1 MLNVAVQLIR
11 TLRRRRS
18 LGVAVLLLVLVV
30 SVVGNALTFFSFE
43 RGSDPDLTV
52 ADAFWYSVIS
62 ITTIG
67 YGDLFATTAGARI
80 GTVFFIVVLGLT
92 AFTSA
97 VGVGVEWLL
106 DRNYRERAGMSKVVA
121 RNHVLIVN
129 FPNERR
135 VRQIVEEF
143 LLDPSHRNDEL
154 VVVTDQIEALPF
166 DERNVHFVRGAPLSE
181 ETYHRAN
188 AKEARQAIVLSSGY
202 DDPNSDSVAAS
213 IVTILAHLNP
223 EISIVAEVLDTRHSL
238 LFNGTK
244 NASLVYTLV
253 YTFRMSNNLLV
264 QEAQDPG
271 VSILTQAIV
280 SNQVEG
286 TLASTKVESA
296 LTPSLRYR
304 DVATSLLKHD
314 VNLVGVIRGE
324 EVHLR
329 FEDISLAQND
339 RLVYI
344 CPTRQDWETI
354 SSFLT

>member
-1 MLNVAVQLIR
+1 MLSLTIQLIR
-11 TLRRRRS
+11 KLRRRRS
-18 LGVAVLLLVLVV
+18 LGVAVLLLAVVV
-30 SVVGNALTFFSFE
+30 SIVGNALTFFAFE
-43 RGSDPDLTV
+43 RGSNPDLTV
-52 ADAFWYSVIS
+52 ADAFWYSAIS
-62 ITTIG
+62 ISTIG
-67 YGDLFATTAGARI
+67 YGDLSATTVGARI
-80 GTVFFIVVLGLT
+80 GTIFFIVVMGLA

-97 VGVGVEWLL
+97 VGVGVEWIM
-106 DRNYRERAGMSKVVA
+106 DRNYRERAGMGKVVA

-129 FPNERR
+129 FPSERR
-135 VRQIVEEF
+135 VRQIIEEF
-143 LLDPSHRNDEL
+143 LWDPSHRNDEL
-154 VVVTDQIEALPF
+154 VLVTDQIEALPF
-166 DERNVHFVRGAPLSE
+166 VERNVHFIRGAPLSE
-181 ETYHRAN
+181 ETYDRAN
-188 AKEARQAIVLSSGY
+188 VKEARQAIVLSTGY

-223 EISIVAEVLDTRHSL
+223 EISIVAEVLDARHSI

-244 NASLVYTLV
+244 NASLVYT
-253 YTFRMSNNLLV
+253 FRISNNLLV

-271 VSILTQAIV
+271 VSVLTQAIV

-296 LTPSLRYR
+296 LEPSLRYR
-304 DVATSLLKHD
+304 DVATSLLPHD

-344 CPTRQDWETI
+344 CPTRQDWEAI
-354 SSFLT
+354 RSFLT

>member
-1 MLNVAVQLIR
+1 MLNVTLRLVHA
-11 TLRRRRS
+11 LRRRRS
-18 LGVAVLLLVLVV
+18 LGVAALLLILVV
-30 SVVGNALTFFSFE
+30 SIVGNALTFFSFE
-43 RGSDPDLTV
+43 RGSNPDLTV

-62 ITTIG
+62 ISTIG
-67 YGDLFATTAGARI
+67 YGDLSATTAGARI

-97 VGVGVEWLL
+97 VGVGVEWIL
-106 DRNYRERAGMSKVVA
+106 DRNYRQRAGMSKVVA
-121 RNHVLIVN
+121 RNQVLIVN

-135 VRQIVEEF
+135 VRQIVAEF
-143 LLDPSHRNDEL
+143 LWDPSHRSDEL

-166 DERNVHFVRGAPLSE
+166 VERNVHFVRGATLSE
-181 ETYHRAN
+181 ETYQRAN
-188 AKEARQAIVLSSGY
+188 AKEARQAIVLSTGY

-223 EISIVAEVLDTRHSL
+223 EISIVAEVLDARHSL

-244 NASLVYTLV
+244 NASLV

-286 TLASTKVESA
+286 TLASTKVTSA
-296 LTPSLRYR
+296 TEPSPRYR

-324 EVHLR
+324 EVNLR
-329 FEDISLAQND
+329 FEDISLAQDD

-344 CPTRQDWETI
+344 SPTRQDWETI
-354 SSFLT
+354 RSFLT

>member
-1 MLNVAVQLIR
+1 MLSVTIRLIR
-11 TLRRRRS
+11 VLRRKRS
-18 LGVAVLLLVLVV
+18 MGVAVLLMVLVV
-30 SVVGNALTFFSFE
+30 SIVGNALTFFFFE

-67 YGDLFATTAGARI
+67 YGDLSASTVGSRI
-80 GTVFFIVVLGLT
+80 GTFFFIVVLGLT

-97 VGVGVEWLL
+97 IGVGVDWIL
-106 DRNYRERAGMSKVVA
+106 DRNYRERAGLSKVVA
-121 RNHVLIVN
+121 TNHVLIVN

-143 LLDPSHRNDEL
+143 LWDPNHKNDEL
-154 VVVTDQIEALPF
+154 VVVTDQIQALPF
-166 DERNVHFVRGAPLSE
+166 NERNVHLVRGAPLSE

-188 AKEARQAIVLSSGY
+188 AKEARQAIVLSTGY

-213 IVTILAHLNP
+213 VVTILAHLNP
-223 EISIVAEVLDTRHSL
+223 EISIVAEVLDSRHSL
-238 LFNGTK
+238 LFNGAK
-244 NASLVYTLV
+244 NASLVYT
-253 YTFRMSNNLLV
+253 FRVSNNLLV

-271 VSILTQAIV
+271 VGALTQAIV

-296 LTPSLRYR
+296 VGPSLGYR
-304 DVATSLLKHD
+304 DVATSLLAHD

-329 FEDISLAQND
+329 FEDISPVQND

-344 CPTRQDWETI
+344 SPTRHDWETI
-354 SSFLT
+354 RTFLT

>member
-1 MLNVAVQLIR
+1 MLNITIR
-11 TLRRRRS
+11 MIYALRRRRS

-30 SVVGNALTFFSFE
+30 SIVGNALTFFFSE
-43 RGSDPDLTV
+43 RGSDPGLTI

-67 YGDLFATTAGARI
+67 YGDLSATTAAARI

-97 VGVGVEWLL
+97 VGVGVEWIV
-106 DRNYRERAGMSKVVA
+106 DRNYKERAGLSKVVA
-121 RNHVLIVN
+121 RNHLLIVN
-129 FPNERR
+129 YPNERR

-143 LLDPSHRNDEL
+143 LWDPSHKNDEI
-154 VVVTDQIEALPF
+154 VVVTDRIQALPF
-166 DERNVHFVRGAPLSE
+166 EERNVHLVRGAPLSE
-181 ETYHRAN
+181 ETYDRAN
-188 AKEARQAIVLSSGY
+188 AKEARQAIVLSTGY

-213 IVTILAHLNP
+213 VVTILAHLNP
-223 EISIVAEVLDTRHSL
+223 EISIVAEVLDARHAL
-238 LFNGTK
+238 LFNRTK
-244 NASLVYTLV
+244 NASLV

-286 TLASTKVESA
+286 TLASTRVESVVES
-296 LTPSLRYR
+296 SLRYR

-314 VNLVGVIRGE
+314 INLVGVIRGE

-329 FEDISLAQND
+329 FEDVSLAQDD

-344 CPTRQDWETI
+344 CPTRQTWDTI
-354 SSFLT
+354 RSFLT

>member
-1 MLNVAVQLIR
+1 M
-11 TLRRRRS
+11 
-18 LGVAVLLLVLVV
+18 

-43 RGSDPDLTV
+43 RGSDPDLTM

-62 ITTIG
+62 ISTIG
-67 YGDLFATTAGARI
+67 YGDLSATTAGARF

-97 VGVGVEWLL
+97 VGMGVEWIL

-135 VRQIVEEF
+135 VRQIIEEF
-143 LLDPSHRNDEL
+143 LWDPSHRNDEL

-166 DERNVHFVRGAPLSE
+166 GERNVHFVRGAPLSE
-181 ETYHRAN
+181 ETYQRAN
-188 AKEARQAIVLSSGY
+188 AKEARQAIVLSTGY

-223 EISIVAEVLDTRHSL
+223 KISIVAEVLDARHSL

-244 NASLVYTLV
+244 NASLV

>member
-1 MLNVAVQLIR
+1 MLNVTLRLIGV
-11 TLRRRRS
+11 LRRRRS
-18 LGVAVLLLVLVV
+18 VGVAVLLLVLVV
-30 SVVGNALTFFSFE
+30 SIVGNALTFFFFE
-43 RGSDPDLTV
+43 RGPNPDLTV

-62 ITTIG
+62 ISTIG
-67 YGDLFATTAGARI
+67 YGDLSATTIGARI
-80 GTVFFIVVLGLT
+80 GTVLFIVVLGLT

-97 VGVGVEWLL
+97 VGVGVEWML

-143 LLDPSHRNDEL
+143 LWDPSHRNDEL

-166 DERNVHFVRGAPLSE
+166 DERNVHFVRGSPLSE

-188 AKEARQAIVLSSGY
+188 AKEARQAIVLSTGY
-202 DDPNSDSVAAS
+202 NDPNSDSVAAS

-223 EISIVAEVLDTRHSL
+223 EISIVAEVLDARHSL
-238 LFNGTK
+238 LFNGAK
-244 NASLVYTLV
+244 NASLV

-286 TLASTKVESA
+286 TLASTRVELA
-296 LTPSLRYR
+296 MEPSLRYR
-304 DVATSLLKHD
+304 DVATSLLEHD
-314 VNLVGVIRGE
+314 VNLVGIIRGE

-329 FEDISLAQND
+329 LEDISLAQDD

-344 CPTRQDWETI
+344 CPTRKAWETLR
-354 SSFLT
+354 SFLT

>member
-1 MLNVAVQLIR
+1 MTKFAVWLTR
-11 TLRRRRS
+11 ALRRRKS
-18 LGVAVLLLVLVV
+18 LGVAVILLALVV
-30 SVVGNALTFFSFE
+30 SIVGNAFTFFFFE
-43 RGSDPDLTV
+43 RGSNPDLIL

-62 ITTIG
+62 ISTIG
-67 YGDLFATTAGARI
+67 YGDLSATTAGARV
-80 GTVFFIVVLGLT
+80 GTFFFIVVLGLT
-92 AFTSA
+92 AFTSG
-97 VGVGVEWLL
+97 VGVGAEWIL
-106 DRNYRERAGMSKVVA
+106 DRHYRGRAGMSKVVA

-129 FPNERR
+129 FPSERR

-143 LLDPSHRNDEL
+143 LWDPSHRNDEI
-154 VVVTDQIEALPF
+154 VVVTDQIDALPF

-188 AKEARQAIVLSSGY
+188 AKEARQAIVLSTGY

-213 IVTILAHLNP
+213 VVTILAHLNP
-223 EISIVAEVLDTRHSL
+223 EISIVAEVLDARHSI

-244 NASLVYTLV
+244 NASLVYT
-253 YTFRMSNNLLV
+253 FRMTNNLLV

-280 SNQVEG
+280 SNRVEG
-286 TLASTKVESA
+286 TLASTKVGSA
-296 LTPSLRYR
+296 VEPSVRYK
-304 DVATSLLKHD
+304 DVATSLLSHD
-314 VNLVGVIRGE
+314 VNLVGIIRGE

-339 RLVYI
+339 DLIYI

-354 SSFLT
+354 RSFLT

>member
-1 MLNVAVQLIR
+1 MLNVAIHLVHALS
-11 TLRRRRS
+11 RRRS
-18 LGVAVLLLVLVV
+18 LGVAALLLTLVV
-30 SVVGNALTFFSFE
+30 SIVGNALTFFFFE
-43 RGSDPDLTV
+43 RGSNPDLTV

-62 ITTIG
+62 ISTIG
-67 YGDLFATTAGARI
+67 YGDLSATTAGARI
-80 GTVFFIVVLGLT
+80 GTVFFIVALGLT

-97 VGVGVEWLL
+97 VGVGVEWML
-106 DRNYRERAGMSKVVA
+106 DRNYRQRAGMSKVIA
-121 RNHVLIVN
+121 RSHVLIVN

-135 VRQIVEEF
+135 VRQIVAEF
-143 LLDPSHRNDEL
+143 LWDPRHRNDEI
-154 VVVTDQIEALPF
+154 VVVTDQIETLPF
-166 DERNVHFVRGAPLSE
+166 NQRNVHFVRGAPLPE

-188 AKEARQAIVLSSGY
+188 AKEARQAIVLSTGY

-223 EISIVAEVLDTRHSL
+223 EISIVAEVLDARHSL

-244 NASLVYTLV
+244 NASLV

-296 LTPSLRYR
+296 LEPSLCYR
-304 DVATSLLKHD
+304 DVATSLLLHD
-314 VNLVGVIRGE
+314 LNLVGVIRGE
-324 EVHLR
+324 EVHLG
-329 FEDISLAQND
+329 FEDISLTEND

-354 SSFLT
+354 RSFLT

>member
-1 MLNVAVQLIR
+1 MLTVTIRLIG

-18 LGVAVLLLVLVV
+18 LGVAVLALVLVV
-30 SVVGNALTFFSFE
+30 SIVGNALAFFFFE
-43 RGSDPDLTV
+43 RGSNPDLTV

-62 ITTIG
+62 ISTIG
-67 YGDLFATTAGARI
+67 YGDLSATTAGARI

-97 VGVGVEWLL
+97 VGVGVEWML
-106 DRNYRERAGMSKVVA
+106 DRNYRERAGMSKVMA

-143 LLDPSHRNDEL
+143 LWEPSHRNDEL

-181 ETYHRAN
+181 ETYDRAN
-188 AKEARQAIVLSSGY
+188 AKEARQAIVLSTGY

-213 IVTILAHLNP
+213 VVTILAHLNP
-223 EISIVAEVLDTRHSL
+223 EISIVAEVLDARHSL

-244 NASLVYTLV
+244 NASLV

-271 VSILTQAIV
+271 VSLLTQAIV

-286 TLASTKVESA
+286 TLASTNVDSA
-296 LTPSLRYR
+296 LEPSLRYR
-304 DVATSLLKHD
+304 DVATSLLEHD
-314 VNLVGVIRGE
+314 VNLVGVIRGQ

-344 CPTRQDWETI
+344 CPTRKDWETI
-354 SSFLT
+354 RSLLI

>member
-1 MLNVAVQLIR
+1 MLNVTLRLVHA
-11 TLRRRRS
+11 LRRRRS
-18 LGVAVLLLVLVV
+18 LGVAALLLILVV
-30 SVVGNALTFFSFE
+30 SIVGNALTFFSFE
-43 RGSDPDLTV
+43 RGSNPDLIV

-62 ITTIG
+62 ISTIG
-67 YGDLFATTAGARI
+67 YGDLSATTAGARI

-97 VGVGVEWLL
+97 VGVGVEWIL
-106 DRNYRERAGMSKVVA
+106 DRNYRQRAGMSKVVA
-121 RNHVLIVN
+121 RNQVLIVN

-143 LLDPSHRNDEL
+143 LWDPSHRSDEL

-166 DERNVHFVRGAPLSE
+166 VERNVHFVRGATLSE
-181 ETYHRAN
+181 ETYQRAN
-188 AKEARQAIVLSSGY
+188 AKEARQAIVLSTGY

-223 EISIVAEVLDTRHSL
+223 EISIVAEVLDARHSL

-244 NASLVYTLV
+244 NASLV

-286 TLASTKVESA
+286 TLASTKVTSA
-296 LTPSLRYR
+296 TEPSPRYR

-324 EVHLR
+324 EVNLR
-329 FEDISLAQND
+329 FEDISLAQDD

-344 CPTRQDWETI
+344 SPTRQDWETI
-354 SSFLT
+354 RSFLT

>member
-1 MLNVAVQLIR
+1 MLNVTLRLVHA
-11 TLRRRRS
+11 LRRRRS
-18 LGVAVLLLVLVV
+18 LGVAALLLILVV
-30 SVVGNALTFFSFE
+30 SIVGNALTFFSFE
-43 RGSDPDLTV
+43 RGSNPDLTV

-62 ITTIG
+62 ISTIG
-67 YGDLFATTAGARI
+67 YGDLSATTAGARI

-97 VGVGVEWLL
+97 VGVGVEWIL
-106 DRNYRERAGMSKVVA
+106 DRNYRQRAGMSKVVA
-121 RNHVLIVN
+121 RNQVLIVN

-143 LLDPSHRNDEL
+143 LWDPSHRSDEL

-166 DERNVHFVRGAPLSE
+166 VERNVHFVRGATLSE
-181 ETYHRAN
+181 ETYQRAN
-188 AKEARQAIVLSSGY
+188 AKEARQAIVLSTGY

-223 EISIVAEVLDTRHSL
+223 EISIVAEVLDARHSL

-244 NASLVYTLV
+244 NASLV

-286 TLASTKVESA
+286 TLASTKVTSA
-296 LTPSLRYR
+296 TEPSPRYR

-324 EVHLR
+324 EVNLR
-329 FEDISLAQND
+329 FEDISLAQDD

-344 CPTRQDWETI
+344 SPTRQDWETI
-354 SSFLT
+354 RSFLT

>member
-1 MLNVAVQLIR
+1 
-11 TLRRRRS
+11 
-18 LGVAVLLLVLVV
+18 LLLVLVV
-30 SVVGNALTFFSFE
+30 SIVGNALTFFFSE
-43 RGSDPDLTV
+43 RGSDPGLTI

-67 YGDLFATTAGARI
+67 YGDLSATTAAARI

-97 VGVGVEWLL
+97 VGVGVEWIV
-106 DRNYRERAGMSKVVA
+106 DRNYKERAGLSKVVA
-121 RNHVLIVN
+121 RNHLLIVN
-129 FPNERR
+129 YPNERR

-143 LLDPSHRNDEL
+143 LWDPSHKNDEI
-154 VVVTDQIEALPF
+154 VVVTDRIQALPF
-166 DERNVHFVRGAPLSE
+166 EERNVHLVRGAPLSE
-181 ETYHRAN
+181 ETYDRAN
-188 AKEARQAIVLSSGY
+188 AKEARQAIVLSTGY

-213 IVTILAHLNP
+213 VVTILAHLNP
-223 EISIVAEVLDTRHSL
+223 EISIVAEVLDARHTL
-238 LFNGTK
+238 LFNRTK
-244 NASLVYTLV
+244 NASLV

-286 TLASTKVESA
+286 TLASTRVESVVES
-296 LTPSLRYR
+296 SLRYR

-314 VNLVGVIRGE
+314 INLVGVIRGE

-329 FEDISLAQND
+329 FEDVSLAQDD

-344 CPTRQDWETI
+344 CPTRQTWDTI
-354 SSFLT
+354 RSFLT

>member
-1 MLNVAVQLIR
+1 MLNITLRLIGV
-11 TLRRRRS
+11 LRRRRS
-18 LGVAVLLLVLVV
+18 VGVAVLLLVLAV
-30 SVVGNALTFFSFE
+30 SIVGNALTFFFFE
-43 RGSDPDLTV
+43 RGPNPDLTV

-62 ITTIG
+62 ISTIG
-67 YGDLFATTAGARI
+67 YGDLSATTTGARV
-80 GTVFFIVVLGLT
+80 GTVLFIVVLGLT

-97 VGVGVEWLL
+97 VGVGVEWML
-106 DRNYRERAGMSKVVA
+106 DRNYRERAGMGKVIA

-135 VRQIVEEF
+135 VRQIVGEF
-143 LLDPSHRNDEL
+143 LLDPSHRNDEF

-166 DERNVHFVRGAPLSE
+166 DERNVHFVRGSPLSE

-188 AKEARQAIVLSSGY
+188 AKEARQAIVLSIGY
-202 DDPNSDSVAAS
+202 NDPNSDSVAAS

-223 EISIVAEVLDTRHSL
+223 EISVVAEVLDAGHSL
-238 LFNGTK
+238 LFNGAK
-244 NASLVYTLV
+244 NASLV

-271 VSILTQAIV
+271 VSMLTQAIV

-286 TLASTKVESA
+286 TLASTKVESP
-296 LTPSLRYR
+296 LEPSLGYR
-304 DVATSLLKHD
+304 DVAIRLLEHD
-314 VNLVGVIRGE
+314 VNLVGIIRGE

-329 FEDISLAQND
+329 FEDISLTQND

-344 CPTRQDWETI
+344 CPTRQEWETI
-354 SSFLT
+354 RSFLR

>member
-1 MLNVAVQLIR
+1 MLTVTIRLIS

-18 LGVAVLLLVLVV
+18 LGVAFLVLVLVV
-30 SVVGNALTFFSFE
+30 SIVGNALTFYLFE
-43 RGSDPDLTV
+43 RGSDPDLAV

-62 ITTIG
+62 ISTIG
-67 YGDLFATTAGARI
+67 YGDLSATTAGARI
-80 GTVFFIVVLGLT
+80 GTVFFIVVLGLA

-97 VGVGVEWLL
+97 IGVGVEWIL
-106 DRNYRERAGMSKVVA
+106 DRNYRERAGLSTVVA

-143 LLDPSHRNDEL
+143 LWDPSHRNDEL

-188 AKEARQAIVLSSGY
+188 AKEARQAIVLSTGY

-223 EISIVAEVLDTRHSL
+223 EISIVAEVLDARHSL

-244 NASLVYTLV
+244 NASLVYT
-253 YTFRMSNNLLV
+253 FRMANNLLV

-286 TLASTKVESA
+286 TLASTKVETA
-296 LTPSLRYR
+296 LEPSLLYR

-324 EVHLR
+324 NVHLR

-344 CPTRQDWETI
+344 CPTRRDWEAI
-354 SSFLT
+354 RSFLT

>member
-1 MLNVAVQLIR
+1 MLNITLRLVH

-18 LGVAVLLLVLVV
+18 LGVAALLLILVV
-30 SVVGNALTFFSFE
+30 SIVGNALTFFSFE
-43 RGSDPDLTV
+43 RGSNPDLTV

-62 ITTIG
+62 ISTIG
-67 YGDLFATTAGARI
+67 YGDLSATTAGARI

-97 VGVGVEWLL
+97 VGVGVEWIL
-106 DRNYRERAGMSKVVA
+106 DRNYRQRAGMSRVVA

-143 LLDPSHRNDEL
+143 LWDPSHRNDEL

-166 DERNVHFVRGAPLSE
+166 VEPNVHFVRGAPLSE
-181 ETYHRAN
+181 ETYERAN
-188 AKEARQAIVLSSGY
+188 AKEARQAIVLSTGY

-223 EISIVAEVLDTRHSL
+223 EISIVAEVLDARHSL

-244 NASLVYTLV
+244 NASLV

-286 TLASTKVESA
+286 TLASTKVTSA
-296 LTPSLRYR
+296 MEPSPRYR

-314 VNLVGVIRGE
+314 VNLVGIIRGE
-324 EVHLR
+324 EVNLR
-329 FEDISLAQND
+329 FEDISLAQDD

-344 CPTRQDWETI
+344 SPTRQDWETI
-354 SSFLT
+354 RSFLT

>member
-1 MLNVAVQLIR
+1 MLNITIR
-11 TLRRRRS
+11 MIYALRRRRS

-30 SVVGNALTFFSFE
+30 SIVGNALTFFLSE
-43 RGSDPDLTV
+43 RGSDPGLTI

-67 YGDLFATTAGARI
+67 YGDLSATTAAARI

-97 VGVGVEWLL
+97 VGVGVEWIV
-106 DRNYRERAGMSKVVA
+106 DRNYKERAGLSKVVA
-121 RNHVLIVN
+121 RNHLLIVN

-143 LLDPSHRNDEL
+143 LWDPSHKNDEI
-154 VVVTDQIEALPF
+154 VVVTNRIQALPVE
-166 DERNVHFVRGAPLSE
+166 ERNVHLVRGAPLSE
-181 ETYHRAN
+181 ETYDRAN
-188 AKEARQAIVLSSGY
+188 AKEARQAIVLSTGY

-223 EISIVAEVLDTRHSL
+223 EISIVAEVLDARHTL
-238 LFNGTK
+238 LFNRTK
-244 NASLVYTLV
+244 NASLV

-286 TLASTKVESA
+286 TLASTRVESVVES
-296 LTPSLRYR
+296 SLRYR

-314 VNLVGVIRGE
+314 INLVGVIRGE

-329 FEDISLAQND
+329 FEDVSLAQDD

-344 CPTRQDWETI
+344 CPTRQTWETI
-354 SSFLT
+354 HRFLT

>member
-1 MLNVAVQLIR
+1 MLNVTIWLMR
-11 TLRRRRS
+11 SLRRRRS

-30 SVVGNALTFFSFE
+30 SIVGNTLTFFFFE
-43 RGSDPDLTV
+43 RGADPGLTL

-67 YGDLFATTAGARI
+67 YGDLSATTAGSRI
-80 GTVFFIVVLGLT
+80 GTVFFIVVLGLA

-97 VGVGVEWLL
+97 VGVGVEWIL
-106 DRNYRERAGMSKVVA
+106 DRSYRERAGMSKVIA

-154 VVVTDQIEALPF
+154 VVVTDQIQTLPF
-166 DERNVHFVRGAPLSE
+166 DERNVQLVRGAPLSQ

-188 AKEARQAIVLSSGY
+188 AKEARQAIVLSTGY

-213 IVTILAHLNP
+213 AVTILTHLNP
-223 EISIVAEVLDTRHSL
+223 EISIVAEVLDARHSL

-244 NASLVYTLV
+244 NASLV

-280 SNQVEG
+280 TNQVEG
-286 TLASTKVESA
+286 TLASTRVESA
-296 LTPSLRYR
+296 VEPSLRYR
-304 DVATSLLKHD
+304 DVAISLLKHD

-329 FEDISLAQND
+329 FEDISPAQND
-339 RLVYI
+339 HLVYI
-344 CPTRQDWETI
+344 CPKRQDWETI
-354 SSFLT
+354 RSFLT

>member
-1 MLNVAVQLIR
+1 MLSFTIR
-11 TLRRRRS
+11 LVSVLRRRRS
-18 LGVAVLLLVLVV
+18 LGVGVLLLALVV
-30 SVVGNALTFFSFE
+30 SIVGNGLTFFFFE
-43 RGSDPDLTV
+43 RGSDPDLTM

-62 ITTIG
+62 ISTIG
-67 YGDLFATTAGARI
+67 YGDLSATTAGARI

-97 VGVGVEWLL
+97 VGVGVEWML

-143 LLDPSHRNDEL
+143 LWDPSHRNNEI
-154 VVVTDQIEALPF
+154 VVVTDQIQALPF

-181 ETYHRAN
+181 ETYQRAN
-188 AKEARQAIVLSSGY
+188 AKEARQAIVLSTGY

-213 IVTILAHLNP
+213 VVTILTHLNP
-223 EISIVAEVLDTRHSL
+223 EISIVAEVLDARHSL
-238 LFNGTK
+238 LFDGSK
-244 NASLVYTLV
+244 NASLV

-271 VSILTQAIV
+271 VSMLTQAIV

-296 LTPSLRYR
+296 LEPSLSYR
-304 DVATSLLKHD
+304 DVATSLLEHD

-329 FEDISLAQND
+329 FEEISLAQND

-354 SSFLT
+354 RSFLI

>member
-1 MLNVAVQLIR
+1 MLNITLRLIGV
-11 TLRRRRS
+11 LRRRRS
-18 LGVAVLLLVLVV
+18 VGVAVLLLVLAV
-30 SVVGNALTFFSFE
+30 SIVGNALTFFFFE
-43 RGSDPDLTV
+43 RGPNPDLTV

-62 ITTIG
+62 ISTIG
-67 YGDLFATTAGARI
+67 YGDLSATTTGARV
-80 GTVFFIVVLGLT
+80 GTVLFIVVLGLT

-97 VGVGVEWLL
+97 VGVGVEWML
-106 DRNYRERAGMSKVVA
+106 DRNYRERAGMGKVIA

-135 VRQIVEEF
+135 VRQIVGEF
-143 LLDPSHRNDEL
+143 LLDPSHRNDEF

-166 DERNVHFVRGAPLSE
+166 DERNVHFVRGSPLSE

-188 AKEARQAIVLSSGY
+188 AKEARQAIVLSIGY
-202 DDPNSDSVAAS
+202 NDPNSDSVAAS

-223 EISIVAEVLDTRHSL
+223 EISVVAEVLDARHSL
-238 LFNGTK
+238 LFNGAK
-244 NASLVYTLV
+244 NASLV

-271 VSILTQAIV
+271 VSMLTQAIV

-286 TLASTKVESA
+286 TLASTKVESP
-296 LTPSLRYR
+296 LEPSLGYR
-304 DVATSLLKHD
+304 DVAIRLLKHD
-314 VNLVGVIRGE
+314 VNLVGIIRGE

-329 FEDISLAQND
+329 FEDISLAQDD

-344 CPTRQDWETI
+344 CPTRQGWETI
-354 SSFLT
+354 RSFLI

>member
-1 MLNVAVQLIR
+1 MLNVTIRLIR
-11 TLRRRRS
+11 VLRRRRS
-18 LGVAVLLLVLVV
+18 LGVAVLVLALVV
-30 SVVGNALTFFSFE
+30 SIVGNGLTFFFFE
-43 RGSDPDLTV
+43 RGSNPDLTV

-62 ITTIG
+62 ISTIG
-67 YGDLFATTAGARI
+67 YGDLSATTVGARV
-80 GTVFFIVVLGLT
+80 GTVLFIVVLGLT

-97 VGVGVEWLL
+97 VGVGVEWIV
-106 DRNYRERAGMSKVVA
+106 DRNYRERAGMSRVVA

-143 LLDPSHRNDEL
+143 LWDPSHRNAEL
-154 VVVTDQIEALPF
+154 VVVTDQIEGLPF
-166 DERNVHFVRGAPLSE
+166 DQSNVHFVRGAPLSE

-188 AKEARQAIVLSSGY
+188 AKEARLAIVLSTGY

-213 IVTILAHLNP
+213 IVTILGHLNP
-223 EISIVAEVLDTRHSL
+223 EISIVAEVLDARHSL
-238 LFNGTK
+238 LFNGAK
-244 NASLVYTLV
+244 NASLV

-286 TLASTKVESA
+286 TLASTKVESP
-296 LTPSLRYR
+296 LDPSLRYK
-304 DVATSLLKHD
+304 DVAIRLLEHD

-329 FEDISLAQND
+329 FEDISLAQDD

-344 CPTRQDWETI
+344 CPTRKEWETLR
-354 SSFLT
+354 SFIT

>member
-1 MLNVAVQLIR
+1 MLNVTIWLRHA
-11 TLRRRRS
+11 LRRRRS
-18 LGVAVLLLVLVV
+18 LGVTILLLGLVV
-30 SVVGNALTFFSFE
+30 SIVGNTLTFFFFE
-43 RGSDPDLTV
+43 HGSNPDLTV

-62 ITTIG
+62 ISTIG
-67 YGDLFATTAGARI
+67 YGDLSATTAGARI
-80 GTVFFIVVLGLT
+80 GTVFFIVLLGLA

-97 VGVGVEWLL
+97 VGVGVEWIL
-106 DRNYRERAGMSKVVA
+106 DRNYRERSGMSKVAA

-154 VVVTDQIEALPF
+154 VVVTDQIQALPF
-166 DERNVHFVRGAPLSE
+166 DERNVHLVRGAPLSE
-181 ETYHRAN
+181 ETYRRAN
-188 AKEARQAIVLSSGY
+188 AKEARQAIVLSTGY

-213 IVTILAHLNP
+213 VVTILTHLNP
-223 EISIVAEVLDTRHSL
+223 DISIVAEVLDARHSL
-238 LFNGTK
+238 LFSGTR
-244 NASLVYTLV
+244 NASLV

-286 TLASTKVESA
+286 TLASTRVESA
-296 LTPSLRYR
+296 IEPSLGYR
-304 DVATSLLKHD
+304 GVASSLLKRD

-324 EVHLR
+324 KVHLR
-329 FEDISLAQND
+329 FENISPAQND
-339 RLVYI
+339 HLVYI

-354 SSFLT
+354 RSFLT

>member
-1 MLNVAVQLIR
+1 MLTVTLRLIR
-11 TLRRRRS
+11 TLRRKRS
-18 LGVAVLLLVLVV
+18 LGVAALLLVLVV
-30 SVVGNALTFFSFE
+30 SIVGNALAFFLFE

-52 ADAFWYSVIS
+52 ADAFWYSLIS
-62 ITTIG
+62 ISTIG
-67 YGDLFATTAGARI
+67 YGDLSATTAGARI
-80 GTVFFIVVLGLT
+80 GTIFFIVVLGLT

-97 VGVGVEWLL
+97 VGMGVEWLL
-106 DRNYRERAGMSKVVA
+106 DRNYRERAGMGKVTA
-121 RNHVLIVN
+121 RNHVLIIN

-143 LLDPSHRNDEL
+143 LWDPSHRNDEL

-166 DERNVHFVRGAPLSE
+166 VERNVHFIRGAPLSE
-181 ETYHRAN
+181 ETYQRAN
-188 AKEARQAIVLSSGY
+188 AKEARQAIVLSTGY

-223 EISIVAEVLDTRHSL
+223 KISIVAEVLDARHSL
-238 LFNGTK
+238 LFNGAK
-244 NASLVYTLV
+244 NASLV

-286 TLASTKVESA
+286 TLASTRVESA
-296 LTPSLRYR
+296 PEPSLRYR

-324 EVHLR
+324 GVHLR
-329 FEDISLAQND
+329 FEDVSLAQND

-344 CPTRQDWETI
+344 CPTRHDWETI
-354 SSFLT
+354 RSFLT

>member
-1 MLNVAVQLIR
+1 MLNITIRLIYA
-11 TLRRRRS
+11 LRRRRS
-18 LGVAVLLLVLVV
+18 LGVAVLLLALVV
-30 SVVGNALTFFSFE
+30 SIVGNALTFFFFE
-43 RGSDPDLTV
+43 RGSNPDLTV

-62 ITTIG
+62 ISTIG
-67 YGDLFATTAGARI
+67 YGDLSATTAGSRI
-80 GTVFFIVVLGLT
+80 GTVFFTVVLGLT

-97 VGVGVEWLL
+97 VGVGVEWIL
-106 DRNYRERAGMSKVVA
+106 DRNYRERAGMSQVVA
-121 RNHVLIVN
+121 RNHVLIIN

-143 LLDPSHRNDEL
+143 LLDPSHRKDEL

-166 DERNVHFVRGAPLSE
+166 DERNVRLVRGAPLSE

-188 AKEARQAIVLSSGY
+188 AKEARQAIVLSTGY

-213 IVTILAHLNP
+213 VVTILAHVNP
-223 EISIVAEVLDTRHSL
+223 EISIVAEVLDARHSL
-238 LFNGTK
+238 LFNGIK
-244 NASLVYTLV
+244 NASLV

-286 TLASTKVESA
+286 TLASTKAGSAVE
-296 LTPSLRYR
+296 PSLRYR

-314 VNLVGVIRGE
+314 VNLVGVIRDG

-329 FEDISLAQND
+329 FEDISLAQDD

-354 SSFLT
+354 RSFLT

>member
-1 MLNVAVQLIR
+1 MLTATVRLIR

-30 SVVGNALTFFSFE
+30 SIVGNALTFFFFE
-43 RGSDPDLTV
+43 RGPNPDLTV
-52 ADAFWYSVIS
+52 ADSFWYSVIS
-62 ITTIG
+62 ISTIG
-67 YGDLFATTAGARI
+67 YGDLSATTAGSRI

-97 VGVGVEWLL
+97 VGVGVEWML
-106 DRNYRERAGMSKVVA
+106 DRNYRERAGLSKVVA

-143 LLDPSHRNDEL
+143 LWDPSHRNDEL

-166 DERNVHFVRGAPLSE
+166 DEPNVHFVRGAPLSE

-188 AKEARQAIVLSSGY
+188 AKEARQAIVLSTGY

-213 IVTILAHLNP
+213 VVTILAHLNP
-223 EISIVAEVLDTRHSL
+223 ELSIVAEVLDARHSL

-244 NASLVYTLV
+244 NASLV

-286 TLASTKVESA
+286 TLASTTVESA
-296 LTPSLRYR
+296 LKPSLPYT

-329 FEDISLAQND
+329 FENISLTQND

-344 CPTRQDWETI
+344 CPARKDWEAI
-354 SSFLT
+354 RSLLI